1 MLLIVSYDQIVLTKF
16 SILVQTVPT
25 EINIGIKFQFY
36 KSPTKI
42 IIQKKIQITL
52 P

>member
-1 MLLIVSYDQIVLTKF
+1 MNSFLWSDSSDK
-16 SILVQTVPT
+16 ILNIVQTVPT

-52 P
+52 Q